1 MMEVVCLSLCIRPII
16 RSIRPNGD
24 VVMQNISNQANH
36 SRTHSKV
43 ACIVKLKIV
52 YVHSNFIKFK
62 QAYNLHFYRPI
73 SVSLSF
79 IGYTTGAVGCG
90 YRV

>member
-1 MMEVVCLSLCIRPII
+1 MEVVCLSLCIRPII

-52 YVHSNFIKFK
+52 
-62 QAYNLHFYRPI
+62 
-73 SVSLSF
+73 
-79 IGYTTGAVGCG
+79 
-90 YRV
+90 